1 MKSFIQRAFILLVL
15 FVGVHAPV
23 AHANTDLPPGII
35 ERQQCGSTVVDVRGF
50 GAGLMYQPAPIVP
63 QNDRITE
70 VRPSEGCA
78 VIEWTTPIVATAQVI
93 IAEMGTQ
100 PQSVD
105 ATEPPYYWYPAG
117 TTQNADAVGIH
128 RVVINNLVPGKTYS
142 YRLVSRSHPSAVPYI
157 TEEKFLT
164 VPNVAQ
170 TTVPSVPSVPTVPTI
185 VPIVP
190 SHTTAT
196 PTIAVTTT
204 TTTPKVTYKTQLVTT
219 TEVVEVSPVPA
230 ESVVKNT
237 PETTEFASE
246 VSTEIEPAPVS
257 AITAATSATALTS
270 TENTFWERFSRAFSL
285 FNTNKTGTSEKNAS
299 AETALLTVQGNPYEP
314 RTDTTSIAKDLAE
327 EEVAKSEKNIVMSD
341 RYIIPSLFFLI
352 LLYLL
357 QQMLLPALGMRVEQ
371 PLLFWMFGVVAIAV
385 FAALLKLFYITVFML
400 AVFLALLA
408 WYILNLFDEH
418 EAVASPQK

>member
-1 MKSFIQRAFILLVL
+1 MKSFIQRALILLVL

-23 AHANTDLPPGII
+23 AYANTDLPPGII

-63 QNDRITE
+63 QNDRVTE

-164 VPNVAQ
+164 VPNDAQ
-170 TTVPSVPSVPTVPTI
+170 NTAPSVPTVPTI
-185 VPIVP
+185 VPIAP

-204 TTTPKVTYKTQLVTT
+204 TTKPKVTYTTQLITT
-219 TEVVEVSPVPA
+219 TEVVVVPSA
-230 ESVVKNT
+230 LA
-237 PETTEFASE
+237 ETTTDIVSE
-246 VSTEIEPAPVS
+246 TTTDQTLAVITEIAPAPVS
-257 AITAATSATALTS
+257 AITAATSAAALTN
-270 TENTFWERFSRAFSL
+270 TENTFWKRFSRAFSL
-285 FNTNKTGTSEKNAS
+285 FNTNKTDASERNAS
-299 AETALLTVQGNPYEP
+299 AETALLTVQGNPYES
-314 RTDTTSIAKDLAE
+314 RTNAASTIKDSAE
-327 EEVAKSEKNIVMSD
+327 EDVARPAKNIVMSD
-341 RYIIPSLFFLI
+341 RYIIPSLFFLV

-371 PLLFWMFGVVAIAV
+371 PLVFWMFGVIVIAV

>member
-1 MKSFIQRAFILLVL
+1 MKSFIQRALILLVL

-35 ERQQCGSTVVDVRGF
+35 ERQQCGNTVVDVRGF

-63 QNDRITE
+63 QNDRVTE
-70 VRPSEGCA
+70 VRPNEGCA

-170 TTVPSVPSVPTVPTI
+170 TTAPSVPAVPTI
-185 VPIVP
+185 VPIAP

-204 TTTPKVTYKTQLVTT
+204 TTTPKVTYTTQLITT
-219 TEVVEVSPVPA
+219 TEVVVVPPTLTESTTDIVS
-230 ESVVKNT
+230 
-237 PETTEFASE
+237 ETTTDQTLE
-246 VSTEIEPAPVS
+246 VITEIAPAPVS
-257 AITAATSATALTS
+257 AITAATSAAAFTN
-270 TENTFWERFSRAFSL
+270 TENTFWKRFSRAFSL
-285 FNTNKTGTSEKNAS
+285 FNTNKTDTSERSAS
-299 AETALLTVQGNPYEP
+299 AETALLTVQGNPYES
-314 RTDTTSIAKDLAE
+314 RTDAASTIKDSAE
-327 EEVAKSEKNIVMSD
+327 EDVAKPTKNIVMSD
-341 RYIIPSLFFLI
+341 RYIIPSLFFLV

-371 PLLFWMFGVVAIAV
+371 PLVFWMFGVIVIAV

-418 EAVASPQK
+418 ETVASPQK